1 MLFDTAGITEV
12 SRNERL
18 PRRYRAQGS
27 QQEKRVYKD
36 FYILRKRHPIDRV
49 TIVGGQIVSAA
60 GAGIMVG
67 GGSALGAAILTWE
80 VGSYFDP
87 IKVGDAALGSY
98 AIGLT
103 GASVLAVS
111 FLGSE
116 AYGEYNYIGS
126 GAGVVAGLGA
136 GTLTMLAA
144 RQYSSDANMPI
155 LFLLASAMPA
165 TGSLIGYHLELKYKR
180 KKREPSPVE
189 TSVQAFGNRLGL
201 TMTF

>member
-1 MLFDTAGITEV
+1 M
-12 SRNERL
+12 
-18 PRRYRAQGS
+18 
-27 QQEKRVYKD
+27 
-36 FYILRKRHPIDRV
+36 
-49 TIVGGQIVSAA
+49 
-60 GAGIMVG
+60 
-67 GGSALGAAILTWE
+67 
-80 VGSYFDP
+80 
-87 IKVGDAALGSY
+87 
-98 AIGLT
+98 
-103 GASVLAVS
+103 
-111 FLGSE
+111 
-116 AYGEYNYIGS
+116 
-126 GAGVVAGLGA
+126 VAGLGA